1 MGFTPNQWAIL
12 ALVLILGWLIGLL
25 SRSGGAK
32 WRRAYH
38 DEAAVR
44 KSAEAQLATAHERIA
59 ELEQQ
64 AAGRPIGPGTA
75 GAIGAAAAG
84 NRDDL
89 ALIRGIGRDREI
101 SLNDAGI
108 YRYRQV
114 EALSESDAAA
124 LESRL
129 GLKPGAIA
137 YEEWREQAVLLRE
150 KGVDEHR
157 TRWGTPV

>member
-32 WRRAYH
+32 WRRAY
-38 DEAAVR
+38 EEERNARQA
-44 KSAEAQLATAHERIA
+44 AEAQTAAHRERIA
-59 ELEQQ
+59 ELERQSGHPVG
-64 AAGRPIGPGTA
+64 AGTA

-108 YRYRQV
+108 YRYRQI
-114 EALSESDAAA
+114 EDLSASDAAG
-124 LESRL
+124 LETRL
-129 GLKPGAIA
+129 GLKEGTIS
-137 YEEWREQAVLLRE
+137 YEEWREQAALLRE
-150 KGVDEHR
+150 KGVDAHR
-157 TRWGTPV
+157 ARWSI